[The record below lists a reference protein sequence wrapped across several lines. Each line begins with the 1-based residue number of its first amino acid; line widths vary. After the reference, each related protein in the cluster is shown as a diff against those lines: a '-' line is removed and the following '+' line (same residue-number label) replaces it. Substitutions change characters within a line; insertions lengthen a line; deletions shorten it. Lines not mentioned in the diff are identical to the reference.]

1 MLIWQIGV
9 SCIPFFLS
17 KNLKYQISHAFFS
30 PLLDNNIIT
39 QFFPPCLVEGKLRE
53 KGKKKEKKKK
63 ERMGFWDL
71 NAIQNL
77 SQIFI
82 IILNCT

>member
-1 MLIWQIGV
+1 MHSI
-9 SCIPFFLS
+9 FFI
-17 KNLKYQISHAFFS
+17 KKIEIQISPAFFS

-53 KGKKKEKKKK
+53 KGKKKKKKK
-63 ERMGFWDL
+63 KRMGFWDL